1 MNHGAQLNQSKR
13 ASDQVAVVGIGCRY
27 PGAQG
32 VKEFW
37 ENILAKR
44 QQFRPIPACRLS
56 KQGYFSSDRRAED
69 QTYAWQAAVIDGYAF
84 DWQARR
90 IPKSTFESTDIAH
103 WLALD
108 TAISMLEDA
117 GYVGGERLPRE
128 STRVIVGN
136 TLTGETTRAYDLRLR
151 WPYVLSC
158 VRKALASSG
167 WNADTTISFENRLK
181 EIYKRSFPEANED
194 SLAGGLSNTIAG
206 RIANYLD
213 LNGGCYTIDGACSS
227 SLLAIHAAATC
238 LIAGQC
244 DFVIAGG
251 VDISLD
257 PFELVGFAKAGALTP
272 TQMRV
277 YDDRGN
283 GFIPGEGSGFVG
295 LKRLSDAIESHD
307 KIYAVLD
314 GWGMSSDGRGGII
327 APSARG
333 QHLSQAHAYRLA
345 RVSPEALDF
354 VEGHG
359 TGTAVG
365 DRAELNALGMTLSS
379 SDDAHVCGITSLKS
393 IVGHTKAAAGIGA
406 FIKSVIA
413 VNQRVLPP
421 TAGCD
426 EPHQAFSS
434 SARALFPAIRGRA
447 FCEADVLRA
456 GVSAMG
462 FGGVN
467 VHVTLRSYVSP
478 PASHLRSDLENRSA
492 MASWQDS
499 EVFPLTASS
508 STELRHRVA
517 NLRRDVEGI
526 SLAEL
531 SDLAAHCARN
541 VDLSAPWRAAI
552 VSASPEQLSERLA
565 RLDTALI
572 DANSARPVSDREHE
586 FTFGRVTESPRVGLL
601 FPGQGAQ
608 RLGMAGALMER
619 YRWARRSAEQA
630 EQWAARYGAP
640 SILKTMHPELDR
652 FPHQAERESLMNT
665 LQRTEWAQPSIVLAS
680 LIWLQMLTRLGI
692 RPNCVAGHSLGELV
706 AFHAAGAYGMQT
718 AVELAA
724 VRGREMAAGTGA
736 AGAMLSLACTRLQAQ
751 RLIGEAKTSG
761 YAVLANINSERQMV
775 VSGEIAAIDVIEKA
789 AISVGTAA
797 VRLPVSHAFHSK
809 LVEHAADAVGKCAPI
824 ARDCDALTCVLISS
838 IDGLELSPQVELK
851 EHFARQ
857 IVSPVDFVQTLNS
870 LARHVDVVL
879 EVGPGNVL
887 TNLSRNVTGTRDLP
901 CFPVESKSETWRDI
915 NWALANLHVL
925 GSPIVWRE
933 LHAERVI
940 RPFIPARSRVF
951 IANPCECLAG
961 ETLPSCVPGDQIV
974 SPPEIATSDTARE
987 AEKTSA
993 KDVAFDSESL
1003 TPAAGVSAWPVLR
1016 RLSAQ
1021 ITGFAE
1027 AAIVRESR
1035 PLDDLNMDSIKTANL
1050 ISRASEAVGIAPGTL
1065 DAVALSAKRLG
1076 EIADAMT
1083 SVKGCARAPAEER
1096 SVMSVLLD
1104 EVSRVTGFDKSR
1116 LTPDARLLDDLNL
1129 DSIKAA
1135 ALLAGI
1141 MRVTG
1146 VEGGG
1151 ELVRLANATLQEIA
1165 AHVSGLAER
1174 VVDPSTAPDL
1184 PVQTV
1189 TPTQA
1194 NDTEAPKWVRAYEMI
1209 CVPATAPEVSERGD
1223 GVRSRVMAID
1233 PVGTMHPALIEALA
1247 SVGVKVFDGLSVSVE
1262 RVEHAVIVLPRRARS
1277 APAPRRDYI
1286 KSIVEPLHRSVD
1298 FLTRMRCER
1307 VTFVQFEL
1315 GQLFGLPSHGGESPS
1330 PETSCAQAFASSLR
1344 MERPELSVHIL
1355 DFPSVVPDEVV
1366 VQRILESAS
1375 DASRYRFSLHDEA
1388 GQPYALTPRVL
1399 DIASLPDRTLT
1410 WSSKDVLLATGGAKG
1425 ITAELALAFARQTNA
1440 TVVLVG
1446 KSPANNA
1453 EVRATV
1459 ARYVQENLR
1468 VAYFACDLCDA
1479 GGVADLVRSIDGQFG
1494 SVTAVIHGAGVN
1506 VPRRIEQASVDDA
1519 TQEVAP
1525 KLQSALSL
1533 AHALGDHPLKLVV
1546 GLGSVIGVTGMPGN
1560 AWYGFANQAMDVVLN
1575 NLAVQRP
1582 EVSTLTIDFSVW
1594 SDVGMGARMGSDV
1607 RLSKTGVGAIP
1618 KNIGVESFLGLILR
1632 LPPAKRIVVAGSLS
1646 GLETWQAMLPDPVVN
1661 GRFVERVIRY
1671 QPGVEIVCRPD
1682 LSPAH
1687 DAYLKDHEYHGA
1699 LLFPTVFGLEAM
1711 AACAHSVLGIS
1722 ASAGWTG
1729 FRFENVVLERPV
1741 IASPTGN
1748 TRIEIRA
1755 LVRQK
1760 QSSEEPL
1767 RVDVVIAAEQTGYR
1781 PRHFSCEVVFE
1792 NDRQTPDEMTWPEDT
1807 IPNLSPSD
1815 LYGRQLFQGPQFQR
1829 IKALHMM
1836 DWSGARVSVETRDSE
1851 RASSFITGDPYF
1863 RDGLLQTSLLV
1874 IQGDF
1879 LPAHI
1884 ERIER
1889 FGLISDERTSYLV
1902 RNDVTSRTD
1911 DSVVSN
1917 VVAVSADGRVV
1928 EKITGYRIQRIS
1940 GDERNPTP
1948 LDWVDPS
1955 CRDSG
1960 ILHRALR
1967 VASEALTCESP
1978 QVLLRYT
1985 PELQGAQRS
1994 KRHAEERPQLAAVIE
2009 AALTARQ
2016 VNFSA
2021 EDTTVSWD
2029 DNGRPYLTGAIGE
2042 RFGVS
2047 LAHDTSHCLCVCG
2060 AWIQG
2065 CDVEEIT
2072 CRDESMWRRILGDV
2086 SFGLMPGLLRD
2097 GDTLDEA
2104 GTRLWCAMEAA
2115 VKSLGKT
2122 DIQLALTQ
2130 RSGDA
2135 VMLRGEGAGGA
2146 RGVNVLTLPCE
2157 LTRHPKKMFA
2167 FVVNRGGVQSEPAG
2181 RVPGVAL
2188 SCATSAQSSGPE
2200 HSESQQPTFIT
2211 KTRFRAAFKD
2221 TWPPVLTLSSGT
2233 IAEWMGRLREEHA
2246 VDFGRQIL
2254 DKFDTGVFGM
2264 ATNHSSVESIARPD
2278 TTDLVEGRFWF
2289 TRQYG
2294 RGDSTLDQNLEWHRI
2309 DAAGNSTLIARA
2321 KMTTSSTTIV
2331 SHGVIEPV
2339 NLPAFYGDWLAPR
2352 LAGLRD
2358 WLESHPSIDTPHPSL
2373 EWSTAASYVACLA
2386 PALESIL
2393 CRKIFETSLSSGN
2406 LVGNVYFA
2414 HYYRWQDLIAEQYFR
2429 SISSEMPHPSAAREG
2444 FHCCSASVDHLREAM
2459 PFDRIEVVMALQA
2472 LHADGLELRFEHYRL
2487 GDGDERIKLA
2497 AGSARYVWTHRTPAG
2512 IAICAQPLPRVLFDA
2527 LKAAC
2532 SSFRNESCLPK
2543 TDAHP
2548 LA

>member
-1 MNHGAQLNQSKR
+1 MSHGIQSNHSRR
-13 ASDQVAVVGIGCRY
+13 ASDQIAVVGIGCRY

-56 KQGYFSSDRRAED
+56 KQGYFSSDRSAED
-69 QTYAWQAAVIDGYAF
+69 QTYAWQAAVIDGYVF

-117 GYVGGERLPRE
+117 GYVDGERLPRE

-136 TLTGETTRAYDLRLR
+136 TLTGETTRANDLRLR

-158 VRKALASSG
+158 VRKALASAG
-167 WNADTTISFENRLK
+167 WNADTTLSFENRLK

-238 LIAGQC
+238 LSAGQC

-314 GWGMSSDGRGGII
+314 GWGMSSDGRGGIT

-333 QHLSQAHAYRLA
+333 QQLSQAHAYRFA

-447 FCEADVLRA
+447 FREADVLRA

-478 PASHLRSDLENRSA
+478 PDSHLRSDLDNRSA

-508 STELRHRVA
+508 STELRQCVA

-552 VSASPEQLSERLA
+552 VSESPEQLFERLA

-572 DANSARPVSDREHE
+572 DASSASPVSDREHG
-586 FTFGRVTESPRVGLL
+586 FTFGRVSESPRVGLL

-608 RLGMAGALMER
+608 RLGMASALMER

-692 RPNCVAGHSLGELV
+692 RSNCVAGHSLGELV

-761 YAVLANINSERQMV
+761 YSVLANINSERQMV
-775 VSGEIAAIDVIEKA
+775 VSGEMAAIDVIEKA
-789 AISVGTAA
+789 AVSVGTAA

-809 LVEHAADAVGKCAPI
+809 LVERAADAVGKCAPI

-838 IDGLELSPQVELK
+838 IDGLELSPRVDLK

-887 TNLSRNVTGTRDLP
+887 TNLSRNVPGTRDLP

-951 IANPCECLAG
+951 IANPCERLA
-961 ETLPSCVPGDQIV
+961 EATLPSCLPGDQIV
-974 SPPEIATSDTARE
+974 SPPEIATSDAACE
-987 AEKTSA
+987 AEKASV
-993 KDVAFDSESL
+993 KDVAFDAESL
-1003 TPAAGVSAWPVLR
+1003 TSAADACAWPVLR

-1027 AAIVRESR
+1027 AAIDRESR
-1035 PLDDLNMDSIKTANL
+1035 PLDDLNMDSIKTA
-1050 ISRASEAVGIAPGTL
+1050 
-1065 DAVALSAKRLG
+1065 
-1076 EIADAMT
+1076 
-1083 SVKGCARAPAEER
+1083 
-1096 SVMSVLLD
+1096 
-1104 EVSRVTGFDKSR
+1104 
-1116 LTPDARLLDDLNL
+1116 
-1129 DSIKAA
+1129 
-1135 ALLAGI
+1135 
-1141 MRVTG
+1141 
-1146 VEGGG
+1146 
-1151 ELVRLANATLQEIA
+1151 
-1165 AHVSGLAER
+1165 
-1174 VVDPSTAPDL
+1174 
-1184 PVQTV
+1184 
-1189 TPTQA
+1189 
-1194 NDTEAPKWVRAYEMI
+1194 
-1209 CVPATAPEVSERGD
+1209 
-1223 GVRSRVMAID
+1223 
-1233 PVGTMHPALIEALA
+1233 
-1247 SVGVKVFDGLSVSVE
+1247 
-1262 RVEHAVIVLPRRARS
+1262 
-1277 APAPRRDYI
+1277 
-1286 KSIVEPLHRSVD
+1286 
-1298 FLTRMRCER
+1298 
-1307 VTFVQFEL
+1307 
-1315 GQLFGLPSHGGESPS
+1315 
-1330 PETSCAQAFASSLR
+1330 
-1344 MERPELSVHIL
+1344 
-1355 DFPSVVPDEVV
+1355 
-1366 VQRILESAS
+1366 
-1375 DASRYRFSLHDEA
+1375 
-1388 GQPYALTPRVL
+1388 
-1399 DIASLPDRTLT
+1399 
-1410 WSSKDVLLATGGAKG
+1410 
-1425 ITAELALAFARQTNA
+1425 
-1440 TVVLVG
+1440 
-1446 KSPANNA
+1446 
-1453 EVRATV
+1453 
-1459 ARYVQENLR
+1459 
-1468 VAYFACDLCDA
+1468 
-1479 GGVADLVRSIDGQFG
+1479 
-1494 SVTAVIHGAGVN
+1494 
-1506 VPRRIEQASVDDA
+1506 
-1519 TQEVAP
+1519 
-1525 KLQSALSL
+1525 
-1533 AHALGDHPLKLVV
+1533 
-1546 GLGSVIGVTGMPGN
+1546 
-1560 AWYGFANQAMDVVLN
+1560 
-1575 NLAVQRP
+1575 
-1582 EVSTLTIDFSVW
+1582 
-1594 SDVGMGARMGSDV
+1594 
-1607 RLSKTGVGAIP
+1607 
-1618 KNIGVESFLGLILR
+1618 
-1632 LPPAKRIVVAGSLS
+1632 
-1646 GLETWQAMLPDPVVN
+1646 
-1661 GRFVERVIRY
+1661 
-1671 QPGVEIVCRPD
+1671 
-1682 LSPAH
+1682 
-1687 DAYLKDHEYHGA
+1687 
-1699 LLFPTVFGLEAM
+1699 
-1711 AACAHSVLGIS
+1711 
-1722 ASAGWTG
+1722 
-1729 FRFENVVLERPV
+1729 
-1741 IASPTGN
+1741 
-1748 TRIEIRA
+1748 
-1755 LVRQK
+1755 
-1760 QSSEEPL
+1760 
-1767 RVDVVIAAEQTGYR
+1767 
-1781 PRHFSCEVVFE
+1781 
-1792 NDRQTPDEMTWPEDT
+1792 
-1807 IPNLSPSD
+1807 
-1815 LYGRQLFQGPQFQR
+1815 
-1829 IKALHMM
+1829 
-1836 DWSGARVSVETRDSE
+1836 
-1851 RASSFITGDPYF
+1851 
-1863 RDGLLQTSLLV
+1863 
-1874 IQGDF
+1874 
-1879 LPAHI
+1879 
-1884 ERIER
+1884 
-1889 FGLISDERTSYLV
+1889 
-1902 RNDVTSRTD
+1902 
-1911 DSVVSN
+1911 
-1917 VVAVSADGRVV
+1917 
-1928 EKITGYRIQRIS
+1928 
-1940 GDERNPTP
+1940 
-1948 LDWVDPS
+1948 
-1955 CRDSG
+1955 
-1960 ILHRALR
+1960 
-1967 VASEALTCESP
+1967 
-1978 QVLLRYT
+1978 
-1985 PELQGAQRS
+1985 
-1994 KRHAEERPQLAAVIE
+1994 
-2009 AALTARQ
+2009 
-2016 VNFSA
+2016 
-2021 EDTTVSWD
+2021 
-2029 DNGRPYLTGAIGE
+2029 
-2042 RFGVS
+2042 
-2047 LAHDTSHCLCVCG
+2047 
-2060 AWIQG
+2060 
-2065 CDVEEIT
+2065 
-2072 CRDESMWRRILGDV
+2072 
-2086 SFGLMPGLLRD
+2086 
-2097 GDTLDEA
+2097 
-2104 GTRLWCAMEAA
+2104 
-2115 VKSLGKT
+2115 
-2122 DIQLALTQ
+2122 IQLTLTQ

-2135 VMLRGEGAGGA
+2135 VMFRGEGAGGT
-2146 RGVNVLTLPCE
+2146 RGVSVLTLPCE

-2167 FVVNRGGVQSEPAG
+2167 FVVNRGGMQSEPAG
-2181 RVPGVAL
+2181 RGPGVAL
-2188 SCATSAQSSGPE
+2188 SCATSAQSSGPGD
-2200 HSESQQPTFIT
+2200 SGSQQPTFLT

-2289 TRQYG
+2289 TRRYG

-2358 WLESHPSIDTPHPSL
+2358 WLESHPSIDTPYPSF
-2373 EWSTAASYVACLA
+2373 EWRTAASYVACAA

-2393 CRKIFETSLSSGN
+2393 CRKIFETSLTSGN

-2414 HYYRWQDLIAEQYFR
+2414 HYYRWQDQIAEQYFR
-2429 SISSEMPHPSAAREG
+2429 SVSLEMPHPSAARAG
-2444 FHCCSASVDHLREAM
+2444 FHCCSASVNHLREAM

-2472 LHADGLELRFEHYRL
+2472 LHDDGLELRFEHYRL
-2487 GDGDERIKLA
+2487 GDDDERIKLA
-2497 AGSARYVWTHRTPAG
+2497 VGSARYVWTCRTPAG
-2512 IAICAQPLPRVLFDA
+2512 IAICSQPLPRVLFDA

-2532 SSFRNESCLPK
+2532 SSFRNDSSLPK
-2543 TDAHP
+2543 TDANP
-2548 LA
+2548 LV